1 MKIIVP
7 ATSANIGPG
16 FDSVGVAL
24 SKYLAVEVLEHTNE
38 WIVEHQLEHVPS
50 DQNNLLIRTALTVAK
65 HIQPHR
71 LKMESDI
78 PLARGLGSSSSVI
91 VAGIELANQLGKLN
105 LSQDEKLQLATKI
118 EGHPDNVAPAIYG
131 NLVISSY
138 VNKNVQAVVTDFPP
152 TSFVAFIPNYPLRT
166 SQS

>member
-50 DQNNLLIRTALTVAK
+50 DQNNLLIR
-65 HIQPHR
+65 
-71 LKMESDI
+71 DC
-78 PLARGLGSSSSVI
+78 
-91 VAGIELANQLGKLN
+91 
-105 LSQDEKLQLATKI
+105 
-118 EGHPDNVAPAIYG
+118 PDSCKTY
-131 NLVISSY
+131 
-138 VNKNVQAVVTDFPP
+138 TT
-152 TSFVAFIPNYPLRT
+152 TSFKNGKRYSLSSWLRFI
-166 SQS
+166 